1 MTVEEL
7 VLEYN
12 SMLYKNC
19 MVILCNEQD
28 AQDAVQDTFCRYI
41 ERTPDFKDKEHEKAW
56 LMRVATNRCIDIH
69 RFRAKHP
76 IADIEETKAC
86 CEMPEQSEV
95 LTALT
100 RLPAKIR
107 TVIYLHYIEG
117 YKTAEIAEMLGISV
131 NAVKKRLQRGRELL
145 KRTLTVAAVFL
156 AIGLI
161 CIPVRGQ
168 GRFPRERTSG
178 KHVQGRDKRYC

>member
-1 MTVEEL
+1 MVEGGKVMTVEEL

-12 SMLYKNC
+12 SMLYNNC

-76 IADIEETKAC
+76 IADIEETKTVC
-86 CEMPEQSEV
+86 V
-95 LTALT
+95 LCTDN
-100 RLPAKIR
+100 IR
-107 TVIYLHYIEG
+107 RVFSL
-117 YKTAEIAEMLGISV
+117 
-131 NAVKKRLQRGRELL
+131 RGS
-145 KRTLTVAAVFL
+145 
-156 AIGLI
+156 
-161 CIPVRGQ
+161 CP
-168 GRFPRERTSG
+168 
-178 KHVQGRDKRYC
+178 D